1 MALHIRFAWDDFPP
15 VWIHSH
21 ESGVKKHPSYHPA
34 KSGFPDAAFHLIT
47 DTVSEMAVRQ
57 LKETFQHYNPI
68 LVSAHAIEGTGV
80 NSIPEALAD
89 MLAEHPGWQA
99 DSRIVQTNIVGH
111 TGADGFSRPARQAEF
126 DGPVISGRYYI
137 LVDDFVGQGGTLANL
152 RSHIIRCGG
161 HVPGA
166 TVLTGK
172 PYSARLA
179 LTGETLND
187 LRSKHGKKI
196 EDWWFQ
202 RFGFGFECLTES
214 EARYLLRTPDTDRIR
229 NKIAA
234 AVEIRNRRT
243 DF

>member
-1 MALHIRFAWDDFPP
+1 MP
-15 VWIHSH
+15 
-21 ESGVKKHPSYHPA
+21 
-34 KSGFPDAAFHLIT
+34 
-47 DTVSEMAVRQ
+47 
-57 LKETFQHYNPI
+57 
-68 LVSAHAIEGTGV
+68 
-80 NSIPEALAD
+80 
-89 MLAEHPGWQA
+89 AEHLGWQA

-172 PYSARLA
+172 PYSARPA

-196 EDWWFQ
+196 ENRWFQ